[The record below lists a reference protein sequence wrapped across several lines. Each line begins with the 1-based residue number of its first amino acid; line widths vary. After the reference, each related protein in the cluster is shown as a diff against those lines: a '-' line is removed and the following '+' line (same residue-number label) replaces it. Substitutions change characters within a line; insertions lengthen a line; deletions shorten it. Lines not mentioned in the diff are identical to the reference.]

1 MTTIPA
7 STAPAARRWLF
18 EQLLA
23 QIQPD
28 PDDTQSSLL
37 VCYDEPGTNQP
48 GDIVSVGGV
57 TREITISAMVG
68 SGGAGWLEER
78 FTIAVVID
86 VYRGGPDAAQTS
98 YDRGAALLDQV
109 VAIVRTD
116 PTLGGAVLV
125 GRPTESQ
132 TEGLV
137 LDDHTGRQ
145 SVVNLGI
152 ACYARI

>member
-1 MTTIPA
+1 MSTIPA

-18 EQLLA
+18 DQCTA
-23 QIQPD
+23 QIQAD
-28 PDDTQSSLL
+28 PDDQQSSLL
-37 VCYDEPGTNQP
+37 VCYDDPGTNQP

-57 TREITISAMVG
+57 TRQISISAMVG

-78 FTIAVVID
+78 YTIALVID
-86 VYRGGPDAAQTS
+86 IYRGGPDAAQSS

-109 VAIVRTD
+109 VAIVRAD

-125 GRPTESQ
+125 GRPAESQ

-152 ACYARI
+152 ECYAHI

>member
-1 MTTIPA
+1 MSIPS
-7 STAPAARRWLF
+7 STAPAARRWLY

-28 PDDTQSSLL
+28 PVDTRASLL
-37 VCYDEPGTNQP
+37 VCYDDPGTDEP
-48 GDIVSVGGV
+48 EDIVSVGGV
-57 TREITISAMVG
+57 TRDINVNSMVG
-68 SGGAGWLEER
+68 SGGAGWLDER
-78 FTIAVVID
+78 YTIALIID
-86 VYRGGPDAAQTS
+86 VARGGPDAAGAVF
-98 YDRGAALLDQV
+98 DRSCALLDQV
-109 VAIVRTD
+109 IAIVRAD

-125 GRPTESQ
+125 GKPVSSQ

-152 ACYARI
+152 ECYARI